1 MIMFRGRESPVMQR
15 FMFSGQKWLQN
26 SGQKI
31 VFDLS
36 SDIASDLIFE
46 TIKTDIILKKICI
59 GLILEIRY
67 RYQEKNEDT
76 IHLNLFKA
84 GISGFREQL
93 ATIYTSCN
101 GPGIRSDILYS
112 T

>member
-1 MIMFRGRESPVMQR
+1 MFRGRESPVMQR

-36 SDIASDLIFE
+36 SDIVSDLIFE
-46 TIKTDIILKKICI
+46 TITTDIILKKICV

-67 RYQEKNEDT
+67 RYLQPREKRR
-76 IHLNLFKA
+76 HH
-84 GISGFREQL
+84 
-93 ATIYTSCN
+93 TSK
-101 GPGIRSDILYS
+101 LV
-112 T
+112 